1 MLASVH
7 TSRARASGVLIALA
21 VVLALGLFAAMGPIY
36 LVQLATLVFIL
47 AIASLGANLL
57 LGYAGRVSFGQASFF
72 GAAAYAVGIAT
83 VRYGLS
89 PGIAVVIALGITL
102 ALGVLFGLL
111 TLRGRGVYFLLIT
124 LALGQVV
131 WGVAYRWVSMTG
143 GDNGLPGIPRPQ
155 GTLIWPL
162 ADDRGFFVLT
172 AIVFA
177 TVLAFMYLFTESPM
191 GYALRGIRES
201 ESRMRTLGYPVEVY
215 HQVAF
220 VVAALYA
227 GVGGVLYAFYNGFVS
242 PLDLHVTFS
251 SKIVLSVILGGT
263 GTLLGPL
270 VGMGLIVFLE
280 NFLSGVTQRWM
291 LMLGLLYI
299 GTVLFTPDGVLGLG
313 KLWRARQKQTGGHSD
328 R

>member
-1 MLASVH
+1 
-7 TSRARASGVLIALA
+7 
-21 VVLALGLFAAMGPIY
+21 
-36 LVQLATLVFIL
+36 
-47 AIASLGANLL
+47 
-57 LGYAGRVSFGQASFF
+57 
-72 GAAAYAVGIAT
+72 
-83 VRYGLS
+83 
-89 PGIAVVIALGITL
+89 
-102 ALGVLFGLL
+102 
-111 TLRGRGVYFLLIT
+111 
-124 LALGQVV
+124 
-131 WGVAYRWVSMTG
+131 
-143 GDNGLPGIPRPQ
+143 
-155 GTLIWPL
+155 
-162 ADDRGFFVLT
+162 
-172 AIVFA
+172 
-177 TVLAFMYLFTESPM
+177 
-191 GYALRGIRES
+191 
-201 ESRMRTLGYPVEVY
+201 YPVEVY

-313 KLWRARQKQTGGHSD
+313 KLWRARQKQTG
-328 R
+328 